1 MGTACKALPRQAVRL
16 KDGHEVPR
24 APVRRDY
31 RLQVVQQHRVQ
42 SPPTEDMNL
51 PLLLLQHVFTWAW
64 SGCTQKQNPSSQA
77 QPIALPAA
85 LASDPARA
93 PEKHPCRCERCPPNQ
108 HDSLLQIGLCDVL
121 PADFPQ
127 IGMQKPFCSKAST
140 MYSSLPLS
148 RLTLLQQ
155 LVPAPKQLL

>member
-1 MGTACKALPRQAVRL
+1 MGTACKALSRQAFRL

-24 APVRRDY
+24 ASVKRNC
-31 RLQVVQQHRVQ
+31 RLQVVQEHRVQ

-51 PLLLLQHVFTWAW
+51 PLLLLQHVYTWAW
-64 SGCTQKQNPSSQA
+64 IGCTQEQNPSSQA

-93 PEKHPCRCERCPPNQ
+93 PEQHPCRCKRCPPTQ
-108 HDSLLQIGLCDVL
+108 HGSLLPTGLCDVL
-121 PADFPQ
+121 PADLPQ

-140 MYSSLPLS
+140 TYSSSPLS
-148 RLTLLQQ
+148 LLTLLQQ
-155 LVPAPKQLL
+155 LVPALKQLL